1 MSADNQLR
9 FADGIYAALVGTALR
24 LTGRSSRERHEML
37 LKASKHPSGQ
47 KAIREKAN
55 ALKRTVSLLEDY
67 IDGKDRE

>member
-47 KAIREKAN
+47 KALREKA
-55 ALKRTVSLLEDY
+55 AVLKRALDLVNEY
-67 IDGKDRE
+67 ID